1 MFAQLVT
8 FSPDEEIENSE
19 NSWRFLEFDLT
30 ANLRIIMRIEKNY
43 SLTLTTSFKLVKIG
57 RVSPILNGYQRS
69 YCKY

>member
-8 FSPDEEIENSE
+8 FSPDEEVENSE

>member
-8 FSPDEEIENSE
+8 FSPDEEVENSE

-43 SLTLTTSFKLVKIG
+43 SLALTTSFKLVKIG
-57 RVSPILNGYQRS
+57 RVSPILNGYQRN
-69 YCKY
+69 CKY